1 LYGTD
6 TSGYVGSD
14 QLPEGTLGASH
25 AMSYAGSQPSIVRA
39 ALRQLPSVE
48 GHTFL
53 DLGCGK
59 GRALLV
65 ASEFP
70 FKAIVGVELNPALA
84 TIAESNA
91 EIIKQREPGR
101 TCVRVSLGDATTF
114 PLPDGN
120 LILFLYHPF
129 DAQGMAKIVDNVE
142 AALANQRREII
153 AIYGN
158 PVHADCFDRSPVLFR
173 RFASMIPYS
182 QDEIG
187 FGPDESDAV
196 AIWHGG
202 PAVTP
207 TTMSKANIVVEGN
220 IRARII
226 TSAQLGLIGRVAC
239 KRERA
244 ALSFGA
250 RSA

>member
-14 QLPEGTLGASH
+14 QLPKCTPGASH

-48 GHTFL
+48 GYTFL

-70 FKAIVGVELNPALA
+70 FKAIVGVELHPALA

-101 TCVRVSLGDATTF
+101 TCIRVSLGDATTF
-114 PLPDGN
+114 SLPDGN
-120 LILFLYHPF
+120 LILFMYHHF
-129 DAQGMAKIVDNVE
+129 DAQVMAKIVDNVE

-182 QDEIG
+182 QDELG

-202 PAVTP
+202 KHHHGV
-207 TTMSKANIVVEGN
+207 
-220 IRARII
+220 
-226 TSAQLGLIGRVAC
+226 
-239 KRERA
+239 
-244 ALSFGA
+244 
-250 RSA
+250 